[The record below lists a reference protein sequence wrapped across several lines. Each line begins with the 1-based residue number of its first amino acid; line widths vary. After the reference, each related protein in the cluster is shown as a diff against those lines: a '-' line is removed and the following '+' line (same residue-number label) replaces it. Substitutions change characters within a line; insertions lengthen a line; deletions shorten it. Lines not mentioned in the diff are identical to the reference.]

1 MAKGFYAGDYK
12 ALRKITDDF
21 KNEKNINVFIIEIF
35 II

>member
-21 KNEKNINVFIIEIF
+21 KNEKNIIEIS